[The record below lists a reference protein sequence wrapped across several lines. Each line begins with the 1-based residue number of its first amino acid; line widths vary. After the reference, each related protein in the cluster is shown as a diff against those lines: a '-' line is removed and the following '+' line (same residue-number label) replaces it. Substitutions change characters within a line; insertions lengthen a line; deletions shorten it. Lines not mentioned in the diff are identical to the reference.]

1 MEDNRPTHKIGTL
14 TAFILI
20 FIAILVDLLSLI
32 PLLGS
37 ILGPGFWICINIY
50 FWYVGLGIVN
60 TRRLASGIIST
71 LIELIP
77 VLQWLP
83 SVTVG
88 MILVIIMIRL
98 EEKTGISV
106 TSLTTRTPGTTPP
119 RLRPPKLNAQQGIR
133 YPNKN

>member
-1 MEDNRPTHKIGTL
+1 MEDNRPAHKIGTI

-20 FIAILVDLLSLI
+20 FVAILVDLLSLI

-60 TRRLASGIIST
+60 ARRLASGIIST

-77 VLQWLP
+77 ILQWLP
-83 SVTVG
+83 SVTLG

-98 EEKTGISV
+98 EEKTGISLSSV
-106 TSLTTRTPGTTPP
+106 TKTPGTTPP
-119 RLRPPKLNAQQGIR
+119 RLRPPKFNTQQGIR